1 MPTREQ
7 HRQARGELVERL
19 VDVLAKDAR
28 FPAAWLY
35 GSLGRGDGDSMSD
48 IDLALVVTEEAAPE
62 ICRRPWMAAAYTTP
76 ERLALFRLFGEPA
89 LIHENHHNAP
99 PGGTF
104 TCTIYAGS
112 GLTVDWMLRPLPDAL
127 RLVNTLLL
135 FDKVGIP
142 LGPPAV
148 FTPPSKSAE
157 ELAEL
162 CAFFWMMASI
172 TAKYIYRQD
181 QTFVIAWLG
190 RLVEM
195 VEEVEE
201 RCEREKPA
209 GAWLSG
215 LSAGDLAKAL
225 RGLSDRLE
233 ACGPPAANP
242 AARAE
247 LERLLMLAL
256 GKEEVNKSTSLGAPD
271 TRGGPEGVGA

>member
-1 MPTREQ
+1 MPTIAE
-7 HRQARGELVERL
+7 HRHARSELIERL
-19 VDVLAKDAR
+19 ADVLAKDAR

-35 GSLGRGDGDSMSD
+35 GSLGRGDSDAMSD
-48 IDLALVVTEEAAPE
+48 IDLALVVSEAAAPE
-62 ICRRPWMAAAYTTP
+62 ICRRPWMSAAHTTP

-89 LIHENHHNAP
+89 LIHENHHNAS

-104 TCTIYAGS
+104 TCTIYTGS
-112 GLTVDWMLRPLPDAL
+112 GLTVDWMLRPLPVTL
-127 RLVNTLLL
+127 RPANTRLL
-135 FDKVGIP
+135 FDKIGIP
-142 LGPPAV
+142 LEPPVVFAPPA
-148 FTPPSKSAE
+148 KSAE

-201 RCEREKPA
+201 RAGREKPA
-209 GAWLSG
+209 AQWLSG
-215 LSAGDLAKAL
+215 LSVEDLANAL
-225 RGLSDRLE
+225 RGLSARME

-247 LERLLMLAL
+247 LERLLRLAL
-256 GKEEVNKSTSLGAPD
+256 GEKKSM
-271 TRGGPEGVGA
+271 R

>member
-1 MPTREQ
+1 MLTLEE
-7 HRQARGELVERL
+7 HRLARDELVAQL
-19 VDVLAKDAR
+19 ADVLARDAR

-35 GSLGRGDGDSMSD
+35 GSLGRGDADSMSD
-48 IDLALVVTEEAAPE
+48 IDLALVVSEAAAPE
-62 ICRRPWMAAAYTTP
+62 ICRRPWMTAAHTPP

-112 GLTVDWMLRPLPDAL
+112 GLTVDWMLRPLTDAL
-127 RLVNTLLL
+127 RPANTRLL
-135 FDKVGIP
+135 FDQVGVP
-142 LGPPAV
+142 LGPPKS
-148 FTPPSKSAE
+148 FTFPAKTDG

-162 CAFFWMMASI
+162 CAFFWMMASV

-181 QTFVIAWLG
+181 QTFVISWLG

-201 RCEREKPA
+201 RTGREKPA
-209 GAWLSG
+209 GMWLTG
-215 LSAGDLAKAL
+215 LSSADLGAAL
-225 RGLSDRLE
+225 RGLSTRME
-233 ACGPPAANP
+233 ACGPPAENP

-247 LERLLMLAL
+247 LERLLRLAL
-256 GKEEVNKSTSLGAPD
+256 GNEEVNKSMS
-271 TRGGPEGVGA
+271 

>member
-1 MPTREQ
+1 MPTIEE
-7 HRQARGELVERL
+7 HRQARGELVARL
-19 VDVLAKDAR
+19 ADVLAKDAR

-35 GSLGRGDGDSMSD
+35 GSLGRGDADAMSD
-48 IDLALVVTEEAAPE
+48 IDLALVVSEEAAPE
-62 ICRRPWMAAAYTTP
+62 ICRRPWMSAAHATP

-99 PGGTF
+99 PSGTF
-104 TCTIYAGS
+104 TCTIYAGC
-112 GLTVDWMLRPLPDAL
+112 GLTVDWMLRPLPDTL
-127 RLVNTLLL
+127 RPANTRLL

-142 LGPPAV
+142 LEPPV
-148 FTPPSKSAE
+148 LFTLPAKSSE

-201 RCEREKPA
+201 RTGREKPA
-209 GAWLSG
+209 APWLSG
-215 LSAGDLAKAL
+215 LSVEDLANAL

-242 AARAE
+242 AARTE
-247 LERLLMLAL
+247 LERLLRLVL
-256 GKEEVNKSTSLGAPD
+256 GGEEDKKSM
-271 TRGGPEGVGA
+271 RR

>member
-1 MPTREQ
+1 MKTLVDHRREREQ
-7 HRQARGELVERL
+7 LVERL
-19 VDVLAKDAR
+19 AELLARDAR

-35 GSLGRGDGDSMSD
+35 GSLGRGDADAMSD
-48 IDLALVVTEEAAPE
+48 IDLALIVTEEAAPE
-62 ICRRPWMAAAYTTP
+62 ICRRPWMTAAQTTP

-89 LIHENHHNAP
+89 LIHENHHNAS

-112 GLTVDWMLRPLPDAL
+112 GLTVDWMLRLLPDAL
-127 RLVNTLLL
+127 RPANTLLL

-162 CAFFWMMASI
+162 CAFFWMMASV

-201 RCEREKPA
+201 RCRREKPA
-209 GAWLSG
+209 AKWLAG
-215 LSAGDLAKAL
+215 LSAEDLDNAL
-225 RGLSDRLE
+225 RGLSDRME

-242 AARAE
+242 AARLE
-247 LERLLMLAL
+247 VERLLGLAL
-256 GKEEVNKSTSLGAPD
+256 G
-271 TRGGPEGVGA
+271 